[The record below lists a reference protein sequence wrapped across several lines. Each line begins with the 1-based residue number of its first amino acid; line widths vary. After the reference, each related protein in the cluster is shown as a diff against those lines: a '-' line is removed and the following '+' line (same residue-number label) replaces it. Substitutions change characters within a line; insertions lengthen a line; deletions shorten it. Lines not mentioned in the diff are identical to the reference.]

1 MSGSNDCVALITH
14 TAAFLSVNT
23 PKCSAFKK
31 AIKSMKRGEKSR
43 FTVQPDFLTENEDEG
58 MEEFLAG
65 TDWDR
70 TKPWVM
76 DISLTKLVKVEDWY
90 NDQSTMMRTLR
101 KGKGRSP
108 YTDSKIYFRILV
120 EVNGNKVY
128 SNYD

>member
-1 MSGSNDCVALITH
+1 
-14 TAAFLSVNT
+14 
-23 PKCSAFKK
+23 
-31 AIKSMKRGEKSR
+31 MKRGEKSR

-128 SNYD
+128 SNYDEGTEVPIEEQEDYKEMTVE

>member
-1 MSGSNDCVALITH
+1 
-14 TAAFLSVNT
+14 
-23 PKCSAFKK
+23 
-31 AIKSMKRGEKSR
+31 MKRGEKSR

-76 DISLTKLVKVEDWY
+76 DIELTKLVKVEDWY

-108 YTDSKIYFRILV
+108 YTDSNIYFRILV
-120 EVNGNKVY
+120 EVNGNQVY
-128 SNYD
+128 SNYDENVEAPIEEQEDYKEMTLEQRAEHIQNPTLVKI